1 MHCSH
6 IFRAAVLAEINI
18 TLADLQRELN
28 ATVTQLKS
36 ISEPDVFSC
45 KRMSGFSDETIPIPY
60 TACDVEKPIGLVD
73 ISTGKFTVQRDG
85 TYRLTFTSRYSRIF
99 DNGVNHDY
107 FQNVSYEWSNYPS
120 RHVCQWSEDRTCLG
134 KS

>member
-1 MHCSH
+1 MYCSH

-36 ISEPDVFSC
+36 ITEPDVFSC

-60 TACDVEKPIGLVD
+60 TACDVEKPSGLVNLTSG
-73 ISTGKFTVQRDG
+73 IFTVQQDG
-85 TYRLTFTSRYSRIF
+85 VYRLTFTSRY
-99 DNGVNHDY
+99 G
-107 FQNVSYEWSNYPS
+107 
-120 RHVCQWSEDRTCLG
+120 
-134 KS
+134 